1 MFKYLK
7 NDKITKLVGKAKSS
21 IYKQLNNHEI
31 NFLEAHLKMENE
43 IKIIYDNNDFSY
55 QELLKRKERLTAITE
70 NITNIS
76 ISLFFGF
83 IASIIFEFIKLTMS
97 IHFDGNNKNIFTII
111 LLFIS
116 IVLLFC
122 VISFI
127 LFYTILK
134 CAYEFSSND
143 KFNTKDNELKLI
155 DKKLSEYEAV
165 RNNNIN

>member
-7 NDKITKLVGKAKSS
+7 NDKITKLVGKTKSS

-55 QELLKRKERLTAITE
+55 QELLKRKERLTAIAE

-111 LLFIS
+111 LPSIS

-122 VISFI
+122 VIFFI
-127 LFYTILK
+127 LFYIILK

-143 KFNTKDNELKLI
+143 KFNTKDSELELI
-155 DKKLSEYEAV
+155 EDKLSEYDTIH
-165 RNNNIN
+165 NNNAK